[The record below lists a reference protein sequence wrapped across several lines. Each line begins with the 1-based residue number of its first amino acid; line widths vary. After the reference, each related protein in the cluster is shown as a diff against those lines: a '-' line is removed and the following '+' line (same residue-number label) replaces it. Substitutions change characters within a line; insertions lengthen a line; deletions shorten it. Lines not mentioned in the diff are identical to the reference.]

1 MSPARFSGGGACWVW
16 FCGAHVAEVKRSNNP
31 PKNVGV
37 VKRNFQTWLRKETD
51 RKCGTSGYDIN
62 LLLIG
67 LLVGLGLMSWFRVG
81 ARSSGQLKVC
91 GGGSL
96 LISVAEKKNNCSLPL
111 TCLSRPLCQKAS
123 GPLVLLWNSLY
134 SKRHCENVPVEVK
147 KKVKSIQTKTHG
159 SVEQ

>member
-1 MSPARFSGGGACWVW
+1 MEAEPAGSG
-16 FCGAHVAEVKRSNNP
+16 FVAPMLQKLRGVTT
-31 PKNVGV
+31 PKKSFGV

-96 LISVAEKKNNCSLPL
+96 LISVAEKKHLLFTTNLFKSSPLP
-111 TCLSRPLCQKAS
+111 
-123 GPLVLLWNSLY
+123 
-134 SKRHCENVPVEVK
+134 
-147 KKVKSIQTKTHG
+147 KS
-159 SVEQ
+159 